1 MEFAHDDAIALLRRT
16 PAVLDAWLRGL
27 PETWVRATE
36 GPGTWSPFEVVG
48 HLIHG
53 EHTDWIPRARMILE
67 HGEGRTFVPF
77 DRFAQATLMRDRTL
91 DSLLDEFATTRAAN
105 LATLEG
111 LRLTP
116 ADLTRT
122 GRHPELGTVTL
133 AQLLATW
140 VAHDL
145 DHLAQVARVMARR
158 YVVDVGPWTAYLSV
172 LRR

>member
-1 MEFAHDDAIALLRRT
+1 MEFALDDAIAVLRRT

-27 PETWVRATE
+27 PDTWVRATE

-53 EHTDWIPRARMILE
+53 EHTDWIPRTRIIIE

-77 DRFAQATLMRDRTL
+77 DRFAQATLLRDRTL
-91 DSLLDEFATTRAAN
+91 ESLLDEFAATRADN

-116 ADLTRT
+116 ADLART

-145 DHLAQVARVMARR
+145 DHLVQVARVMARR
-158 YVVDVGPWTAYLSV
+158 YGDEVGPWTAYLSV